1 MGRGGADRLRGTAHS
16 ASTAVLARVTSWRM
30 RRRLASWAAGWPAA
44 SVPPL
49 RDENLRTTVVVPCYN
64 HAAFLPFAVRSLLD
78 QSLPRF
84 DTILVDDCS
93 QDGTGGLLEDLAEQ
107 LRARGTVTVARHD
120 RNQGQAATLNEAI
133 RLASTPLVTVLNDD
147 DWLSADT
154 LVAVLDVLRDDAA
167 IALVGTGSRWFEGQ
181 GAPPE
186 SVPPPDAAR
195 VTVYRPEDVRTMRR
209 PEDLNMTHSGM
220 TLHRSAW
227 ELVGG
232 YRSRVGDRL
241 VPFSDRDLQ
250 LRVAALYPVAV
261 IDAPLVWWRSDSS
274 VDGGVNS

>member
-1 MGRGGADRLRGTAHS
+1 MGSGGADRLRGTAHS
-16 ASTAVLARVTSWRM
+16 ARATVLARVTSWRM
-30 RRRLASWAAGWPAA
+30 RRRLARWAAGWPAA

-49 RDENLRTTVVVPCYN
+49 LDEDLRTTVVVPCYN

-84 DTILVDDCS
+84 DTVLVDDCS

-107 LRARGTVTVARHD
+107 LRARGTVTVVRHD
-120 RNQGQAATLNEAI
+120 QNQGQAATLNEAI
-133 RLASTPLVTVLNDD
+133 RLARTSLVTVLNDD
-147 DWLSADT
+147 DWLSTGT
-154 LVAVLDVLRDDAA
+154 LVAVLDVLRGDPA

-186 SVPPPDAAR
+186 SAPPDTAG
-195 VTVYRPEDVRTMRR
+195 VTVHRPDGVRSMRR

-220 TLHRSAW
+220 TLRRSAW

>member
-1 MGRGGADRLRGTAHS
+1 MGSGGADRLRGTAHS
-16 ASTAVLARVTSWRM
+16 ARATVLARVTSWRM
-30 RRRLASWAAGWPAA
+30 RRRLARWAAGWPAA

-49 RDENLRTTVVVPCYN
+49 LDEDLRTTVVVPCYN

-84 DTILVDDCS
+84 DTVLVDDCS

-107 LRARGTVTVARHD
+107 LRARGTVTVVRHD
-120 RNQGQAATLNEAI
+120 QNQGQAATLNEAI
-133 RLASTPLVTVLNDD
+133 RLARTSLVTVLNDD
-147 DWLSADT
+147 DWLSTDT
-154 LVAVLDVLRDDAA
+154 LVAVLDVLRGDPA

-186 SVPPPDAAR
+186 SAPPDAAG
-195 VTVYRPEDVRTMRR
+195 VTVHRPDDVRSMRR

-220 TLHRSAW
+220 TLRRSAW

-232 YRSRVGDRL
+232 YRSRVDDRL

>member
-1 MGRGGADRLRGTAHS
+1 
-16 ASTAVLARVTSWRM
+16 M
-30 RRRLASWAAGWPAA
+30 RRDP
-44 SVPPL
+44 
-49 RDENLRTTVVVPCYN
+49 
-64 HAAFLPFAVRSLLD
+64 
-78 QSLPRF
+78 
-84 DTILVDDCS
+84 
-93 QDGTGGLLEDLAEQ
+93 
-107 LRARGTVTVARHD
+107 
-120 RNQGQAATLNEAI
+120 
-133 RLASTPLVTVLNDD
+133 
-147 DWLSADT
+147 
-154 LVAVLDVLRDDAA
+154 A

-186 SVPPPDAAR
+186 PPAPGSDATT
-195 VTVYRPEDVRTMRR
+195 VTVHRPEDVRALRR

-220 TLHRSAW
+220 TLRRSAW

>member
-16 ASTAVLARVTSWRM
+16 ARATVRTRVTSWRM
-30 RRRLASWAAGWPAA
+30 RRRLARWAAAWPVA

-49 RDENLRTTVVVPCYN
+49 LDEDLRTTVVLPCYN

-78 QSLPRF
+78 QSLPQF
-84 DTILVDDCS
+84 DTVLVDDCS
-93 QDGTGGLLEDLAEQ
+93 QDGTSGLLQELADQ
-107 LRARGTVTVARHD
+107 LRARGTVTVVRHD

-133 RLASTPLVTVLNDD
+133 GLARTSLVTVLNDD
-147 DWLSADT
+147 DCLSTDT
-154 LVAVLDVLRDDAA
+154 LVAVQDVLRHDPA
-167 IALVGTGSRWFEGQ
+167 IALVGTGSRWFQGE

-186 SVPPPDAAR
+186 SAPPEATG
-195 VTVYRPEDVRTMRR
+195 VTVHRPEDVRRLRR

-220 TLHRSAW
+220 TFRRSVW

-250 LRVAALYPVAV
+250 LRVAALYQVAV